1 MYDFILVLFLLIFIY
16 WLIPL
21 ILIIIGLTRLKSNPK
36 SAKTNLIIA
45 GVMLLIGGGVCGF
58 LMNLG

>member
-36 SAKTNLIIA
+36 SAKKNLIIA